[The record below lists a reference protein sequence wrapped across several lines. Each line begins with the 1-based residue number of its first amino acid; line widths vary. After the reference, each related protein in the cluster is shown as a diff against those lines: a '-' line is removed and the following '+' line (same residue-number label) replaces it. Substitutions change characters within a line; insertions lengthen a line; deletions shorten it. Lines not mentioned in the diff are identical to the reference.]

1 MLTEDAPS
9 QTKEFVHCQHVCGTV
24 NAPSGLVVA
33 EDKQTL
39 KPDTGLQ
46 GVASVQT
53 FDPGTREQAFGGGFC
68 PKAKPE
74 KAQRIERRIALDVT
88 LNPSLRRERDAS
100 AVCIGLTCID
110 PRSGHCLYVANA
122 VDWC

>member
-1 MLTEDAPS
+1 MTEDAPS
-9 QTKEFVHCQHVCGTV
+9 HTKEFVHCQHVCGTV
-24 NAPSGLVVA
+24 NAPRGFVVA

-46 GVASVQT
+46 GVASAQI
-53 FDPGTREQAFGGGFC
+53 FDPGTSEQACGAGFC
-68 PKAKPE
+68 AKADPV
-74 KAQRIERRIALDVT
+74 KAQRIKRRIALDVM
-88 LNPSLRRERDAS
+88 LIPSLRRERDAS
-100 AVCIGLTCID
+100 AVCIGLACID